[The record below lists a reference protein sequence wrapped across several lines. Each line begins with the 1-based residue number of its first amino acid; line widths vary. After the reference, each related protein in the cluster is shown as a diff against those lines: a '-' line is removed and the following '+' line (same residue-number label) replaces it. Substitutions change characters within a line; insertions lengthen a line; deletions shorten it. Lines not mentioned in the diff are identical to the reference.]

1 SLEASIEAAFQAI
14 RYCGTDFHVVPS
26 HCASYGSF
34 LTCFYHFNDSRLLF
48 LHLFCGFRELNCR
61 ERSAS
66 ATINDS
72 KKVSRQDIEL
82 GYRVKCRATSSDMQ
96 ETTGAEPQTQSFC
109 FQSSTVRYGGANG
122 TYYTSS
128 TTRRTGSD
136 GVTFEVAK
144 EADSSIK
151 EASHRVSKGIHGKGH
166 SLTRKLNSDG
176 RVDMQAYKILEH
188 EAEEKAQALKE
199 IRETVDH
206 RNHIDGSVKLI

>member
-1 SLEASIEAAFQAI
+1 MIARKFHAKTLSL
-14 RYCGTDFHVVPS
+14 
-26 HCASYGSF
+26 
-34 LTCFYHFNDSRLLF
+34 
-48 LHLFCGFRELNCR
+48 
-61 ERSAS
+61 
-66 ATINDS
+66 
-72 KKVSRQDIEL
+72 
-82 GYRVKCRATSSDMQ
+82 ATSSDMQ

-176 RVDMQAYKILEH
+176 RVDMQAVICSEYI
-188 EAEEKAQALKE
+188 
-199 IRETVDH
+199 
-206 RNHIDGSVKLI
+206 IDLIFFN